1 MSLYEILV
9 NRPCVWILKE
19 LYEAEVI
26 NRKVYTMRV
35 SDLKKVI
42 RMMDDPDRY
51 IRVLESNGL
60 LHVDSINEDVVIS
73 LNQKGK
79 EFFKLF
85 DKLKILVESQVKIIE
100 EKPMANIEYNLTE
113 PEKKALFAVYKITK
127 EAGDELPIN
136 ALIIEKKQ
144 DAVYDKL
151 QKLNLIAK
159 IKNPAG
165 KGITISLTPAGKR
178 IIQQEVSERLR

>member
-26 NRKVYTMRV
+26 NRKVYTIRV

-42 RMMDDPDRY
+42 RIDNPGKY
-51 IRVLESNGL
+51 IKILESNGL
-60 LHVDSINEDVVIS
+60 LHVDTIDADTVIS

-100 EKPMANIEYNLTE
+100 EKPMAKIEYSLTD
-113 PEKKALFAVYKITK
+113 PEKKALFSVYKITK
-127 EAGDELPIN
+127 EVGDELPIDS
-136 ALIIEKKQ
+136 LIIDKKQ
-144 DAVYDKL
+144 DVVYDKL
-151 QKLNLIAK
+151 QKLNLIARVK
-159 IKNPAG
+159 SPKG

-178 IIQQEVSERLR
+178 VIQQEASERLK

>member
-26 NRKVYTMRV
+26 NRKVYTIRV
-35 SDLKKVI
+35 SDLKRVI
-42 RMMDDPDRY
+42 RIEEPDKY
-51 IRVLESNGL
+51 IRILESNGL
-60 LHVDSINEDVVIS
+60 LHVDSISADMVIS

-85 DKLKILVESQVKIIE
+85 DKMKILIESQVKIVE
-100 EKPMANIEYNLTE
+100 EKPIAKIEYNLTD
-113 PEKKALFAVYKITK
+113 PEKKALFSVYKITK
-127 EAGDELPIN
+127 EVGDELPIN

-159 IKNPAG
+159 VKNPKG
-165 KGITISLTPAGKR
+165 KGMTISLTPAGKR
-178 IIQQEVSERLR
+178 VIQQEVSERLK